1 MSLFCFLRLMTVFMF
16 LLLLYKRTYILS
28 APLQINYMF
37 HDKNVEQYIVGDFNF
52 FPQLE
57 SIC

>member
-1 MSLFCFLRLMTVFMF
+1 MSLFCFLRLMSVFMF
-16 LLLLYKRTYILS
+16 LLLLYKCTYILS

-37 HDKNVEQYIVGDFNF
+37 HGKNVNILLKTSNF
-52 FPQLE
+52 ILQLK